1 MTNRYNGSHTSGRLI
16 ITFVQTNFMRG
27 LPRMLMMFAPMIF
40 RAASKYYNK
49 WQANRQQEEFSQSQ
63 QNHAKDK
70 INPDGTTY
78 KKEDMV

>member
-1 MTNRYNGSHTSGRLI
+1 
-16 ITFVQTNFMRG
+16 
-27 LPRMLMMFAPMIF
+27 MIF

-63 QNHAKDK
+63 QNQAKDK